1 MIILSNKEKEFE
13 NIFDKYDSNRYSNI
27 TSDELANILKAINI
41 NLSNKEIKEI

>member
-13 NIFDKYDSNRYSNI
+13 DIFDKYDSNRDSNI